1 MATDKLKL
9 TPAWQAVGDGSKAV
23 LIVASG
29 GNLCWCDNDAP
40 VAGGPEHFLA
50 AGDEIL
56 LPAGMHVQARCD
68 DATYPGEVVFTVY
81 P

>member
-1 MATDKLKL
+1 MATDTKKL

-23 LIVASG
+23 LISARG
-29 GNLCWCDNDAP
+29 GNLCWCDNASP
-40 VAGGPEHFLA
+40 VDGGPDHFLA

-56 LPAGMHVQARCD
+56 LPAGMKPQVRAD
-68 DATYPGEVVFTVY
+68 DATYPGDVVFTVY